1 MLSRSGAESL
11 ATDQYLRIRADI
23 LSGEFPVGQ
32 RLLETSLAARYGVS
46 RTPVREALTALQ
58 HEGLIERTEGGFRVR
73 TGTAEDVIEI
83 YEGRI
88 ALEPAAAAAAARKR
102 TDLDLIR
109 LESLHRASTEAA
121 DALAGHE
128 ADAAWHRA
136 LWEAAHN
143 QTISSTL
150 ERWSAQLRIYDQ
162 GPPGRTDDLH
172 LTNAEH
178 AAILDAIRDR
188 DDVAARAA
196 MEAHLIRSRTV
207 RLSAL
212 A

>member
-1 MLSRSGAESL
+1 MLNRNGAESL
-11 ATDQYLRIRADI
+11 ASDQYLRIRTDI

-73 TGTAEDVIEI
+73 TGTAQDVIDI

-102 TDLDLIR
+102 TDLDLLR
-109 LESLHRASTEAA
+109 LESLHRAATQAPNQ
-121 DALAGHE
+121 LAGHE
-128 ADAAWHRA
+128 ADSAWHRA
-136 LWEAAHN
+136 LWDAAHN
-143 QTISSTL
+143 QPVSSTL
-150 ERWSAQLRIYDQ
+150 ERWFAQLRIYDQ
-162 GPPGRTDDLH
+162 GPPGMVDDLQI
-172 LTNAEH
+172 TNAEH
-178 AAILDAIRDR
+178 AAILEAVRDQ
-188 DDVAARAA
+188 DEAAAHEA
-196 MEAHLIRSRTV
+196 MEAHLVRCRVV
-207 RLSAL
+207 RLSSL